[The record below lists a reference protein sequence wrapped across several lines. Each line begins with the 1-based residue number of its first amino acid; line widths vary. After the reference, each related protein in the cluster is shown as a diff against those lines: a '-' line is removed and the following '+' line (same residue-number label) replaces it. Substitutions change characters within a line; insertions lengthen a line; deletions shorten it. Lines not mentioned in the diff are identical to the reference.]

1 MPFDKPGPIEQ
12 VFNKLLGLLVRVGVG
27 LPHNVVLQVRG
38 RKSGRMYSTPVNIL
52 THNGRRYLVAPR
64 GDTQWS
70 RNALASGQATF
81 LKGFKREDVKL
92 RPIADADKPVLLK
105 AYLESFTPT
114 VQRYFPV
121 RAGSPVE
128 EFQPLAPRYPVFEIQ
143 NQ

>member
-1 MPFDKPGPIEQ
+1 MF
-12 VFNKLLGLLVRVGVG
+12 VRVGIG
-27 LPHNVVLQVRG
+27 MPYNVVLQVRG
-38 RKSGRMYSTPVNIL
+38 RKSGRIYSTPVNIL
-52 THNGRRYLVAPR
+52 THDGGRYLVAPR

-81 LKGFKREDVKL
+81 LKGFKREDVRL
-92 RPIADADKPVLLK
+92 RPIADAEKPALLK

-128 EFQPLAPRYPVFEIQ
+128 QFQPLAPRYPVFEIQ
-143 NQ
+143 SQ